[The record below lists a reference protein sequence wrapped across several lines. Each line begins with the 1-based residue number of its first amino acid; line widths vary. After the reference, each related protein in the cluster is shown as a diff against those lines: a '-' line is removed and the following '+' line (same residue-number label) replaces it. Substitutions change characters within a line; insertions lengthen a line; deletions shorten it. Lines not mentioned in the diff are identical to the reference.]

1 MAWCTLCHADV
12 RSEEEKEA
20 ARLEA
25 EQISGAGI
33 MLPAELVLSPAESL
47 VAAAPPRGKHAR
59 PSTLS
64 SLPALPAPAAPPALG
79 RLAALA
85 GNGVP
90 ARVAGAGSVDVDELD
105 APAGPST
112 SVETEQKLA
121 ELREAGIDV
130 DGMLAMLSSSA
141 SADPLHGLVDRL
153 SSKGSRAIAVIV
165 ASTALTA
172 VIFGL
177 MFLLGSVF
185 G

>member
-12 RSEEEKEA
+12 RSDEEKEA

-64 SLPALPAPAAPPALG
+64 SLAALPAPAALPADAV
-79 RLAALA
+79 LARA
-85 GNGVP
+85 
-90 ARVAGAGSVDVDELD
+90 AGAGSVDVAELD

-112 SVETEQKLA
+112 SAETEQKLA
-121 ELREAGIDV
+121 ELRQAGIDV

-177 MFLLGSVF
+177 MFLLGSLF

>member
-12 RSEEEKEA
+12 RSDEEKEA

-25 EQISGAGI
+25 EQISAAGI

-47 VAAAPPRGKHAR
+47 VAATPPRGKHAR

-64 SLPALPAPAAPPALG
+64 SLAALPAPGALPAD
-79 RLAALA
+79 A
-85 GNGVP
+85 VP
-90 ARVAGAGSVDVDELD
+90 ARAAGAVDVDVAELD

-112 SVETEQKLA
+112 SAETELKLA
-121 ELREAGIDV
+121 ELRQAGIDV
-130 DGMLAMLSSSA
+130 DGMLAMLSSGA

-177 MFLLGSVF
+177 MFLLGSFF